1 MDKKYNLNKFSH
13 SLTPDESINVNINIK
28 SFVEKLDVNKFINFY
43 KVSNLWTG
51 RFFIKRIIN
60 KIFKYQ
66 IKKKM
71 VWDKNFWNL
80 IDIRIF
86 NTKVTIDKNLDLEK
100 NLVNKTTNKRY
111 KDIIKY
117 KNFLL
122 KEKNLGMPLYITGNS
137 LNILGAK
144 FQSNEV
150 FILDGSRRLAA
161 NIILGKNPQII
172 IIEPKNKF
180 NGE

>member
-1 MDKKYNLNKFSH
+1 
-13 SLTPDESINVNINIK
+13 
-28 SFVEKLDVNKFINFY
+28 
-43 KVSNLWTG
+43 
-51 RFFIKRIIN
+51 
-60 KIFKYQ
+60 
-66 IKKKM
+66 M

-100 NLVNKTTNKRY
+100 ILAHKTTKKRY

-122 KEKNLGMPLYITGNS
+122 EEKNLGMPLYITGNS

-144 FQSNEV
+144 FQSNQV

-180 NGE
+180 NEK

>member
-13 SLTPDESINVNINIK
+13 SLTSDESINVNINIK
-28 SFVEKLDVNKFINFY
+28 SLVEELDVNKFINFY

-80 IDIRIF
+80 IIIIIL
-86 NTKVTIDKNLDLEK
+86 NKKVTIDKNLTDNSSRSNATIIQLK
-100 NLVNKTTNKRY
+100 
-111 KDIIKY
+111 KDIRI
-117 KNFLL
+117 
-122 KEKNLGMPLYITGNS
+122 
-137 LNILGAK
+137 
-144 FQSNEV
+144 
-150 FILDGSRRLAA
+150 
-161 NIILGKNPQII
+161 
-172 IIEPKNKF
+172 
-180 NGE
+180 